1 MLDTTRLLLELG
13 ADVNAVALNDV
24 MPLNLAYALAD
35 SSDGYKQDMVNLLI
49 KRWLAICNV
58 YASSMD
64 LLLT

>member
-1 MLDTTRLLLELG
+1 MLDTARLLLELG

-64 LLLT
+64 LFLT

>member
-1 MLDTTRLLLELG
+1 MLDTARLLLELG

-58 YASSMD
+58 YTSSMD